1 MENCSN
7 AALALR
13 SEGELSE
20 QAQQL
25 LGAGVPHGTRRAY
38 GRDRSDWAFYTELMG
53 AVPLPVDPGLL
64 VEYVSTLL
72 TTGNPRLGAAAR
84 PLSPAGVERRLSAIS
99 TWAREQGHGAPDL
112 RPARLALRGQRR
124 LAAAHPQQAAPVTVA
139 VLRTLLAEADNT
151 PDGPDS
157 HRALRDRALIGLGFA
172 LGARRSELV
181 GVRIEHVRVQ
191 TDGIVVQV
199 HRAKTRD
206 LPDLV
211 AVPWAA
217 EASVCAGRAVI
228 RLRTRLAADGITDGP
243 LFRHI
248 RRGGHVQQQGLAA
261 QAVADILQRIAE
273 RAGLPVP
280 DGFRGWSAHSLRRG
294 FATEARRSG
303 ADALRIARHGGWA
316 DNSAALAGYLADVD
330 RWQGHPL
337 SGVL

>member
-1 MENCSN
+1 VDNSSDT
-7 AALALR
+7 ALALT
-13 SEGELSE
+13 SAGGLSE
-20 QAQQL
+20 QAQEM
-25 LGAGVPHGTRRAY
+25 LGAGVPQGTRRAY
-38 GRDRSDWAFYTELMG
+38 GRDRADWAFYTELMG
-53 AVPLPVDPGLL
+53 VDPLPVDPGLL

-72 TTGNPRLGAAAR
+72 TTGNPRLSAAAR

-99 TWAREQGHGAPDL
+99 TWSREQGHGAPDL
-112 RPARLALRGQRR
+112 RAARLALRGHRR
-124 LAAAHPQQAAPVTVA
+124 LAAARPQQAAPVTVA
-139 VLRTLLAEADNT
+139 VLRTLLAEAGNT

-217 EASVCAGRAVI
+217 DASVCAGRAVI
-228 RLRTRLAADGITDGP
+228 RLRTRLAADGLTEGP

-248 RRGGHVQQQGLAA
+248 RRGGHVQPAGLAPH
-261 QAVADILQRIAE
+261 AVADILQRIAT
-273 RAGLPVP
+273 RAALPVP
-280 DGFRGWSAHSLRRG
+280 DGFRGWSGHSLRRG
-294 FATEARRSG
+294 FASEARRAG
-303 ADALRIARHGGWA
+303 ADSLRIARHGGWA
-316 DNSAALAGYLADVD
+316 DNSAALAVYLADVD
-330 RWQGHPL
+330 RWQDHPL
-337 SGVL
+337 AGVL